1 MKIWKK
7 RLINYVSTTP
17 REINLQHVSSS
28 LSQLSCEAPDLW
40 AGACDSGGDKNGG
53 NGASNTDASGGGG
66 GGGKGQAAAAA
77 AAAASAVAA
86 AAAAEG
92 GVGVGAA
99 AIEIPG
105 QYHPLKSDAKPSPEL
120 HSKLQKFGS
129 KVAIVEREGNLLRR
143 IEMKGTDGEIH
154 YFLLHFTILH
164 VMTSDER

>member
-66 GGGKGQAAAAA
+66 GGGKGQ
-77 AAAASAVAA
+77 